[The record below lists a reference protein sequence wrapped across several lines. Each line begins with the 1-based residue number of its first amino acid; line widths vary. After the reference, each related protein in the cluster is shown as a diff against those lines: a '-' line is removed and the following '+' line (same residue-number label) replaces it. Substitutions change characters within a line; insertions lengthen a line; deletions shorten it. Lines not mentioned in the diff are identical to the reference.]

1 MKYFLLFIFG
11 LTAGSF
17 LNVCIYRLPREK
29 SVVFPPSSCPD
40 CGHKLGWI
48 DMVPVLSF
56 IFLLGKCRY
65 CRNKIHWRYPLVEL
79 LTAAAFVVSGMMHN
93 DYLSIGLSIVFL
105 SSLLV
110 IFFADLDLFIVPDE
124 AVIAGSIAG
133 LAMAFVQK
141 TILSALLGGA
151 IGGGFL
157 LLIVVIGR
165 AIYKKDVM
173 GYGDV
178 KLTAM
183 LGVFLGAVNLIVALY
198 LAFII
203 GSITGIFLIVTGI
216 KKKEDYIPFA
226 PSLVLGALPVFFYG
240 DALRKW
246 WLGLLGFH

>member
-11 LTAGSF
+11 LTVGSF

-29 SVVFPPSSCPD
+29 SVVFPPSSCPE
-40 CGHKLGWI
+40 CGHKLSGL
-48 DMVPVLSF
+48 DLVPVLSF
-56 IFLLGKCRY
+56 LFLLGKCRY

-79 LTAAAFVVSGMMHN
+79 LTAAGFVLSGLMYTDHVAM
-93 DYLSIGLSIVFL
+93 GAAIVFI

-133 LAMAFVQK
+133 ITMAFVQK
-141 TILSALLGGA
+141 TIFSALLGGV

-157 LLIVVIGR
+157 LLIAVIGR

-178 KLTAM
+178 KLAAM
-183 LGVFLGAVNLIVALY
+183 LGVFLGASNLIVALY

-203 GSITGIFLIVTGI
+203 GSIIGVFLIVTGI

-240 DALRKW
+240 EIIRKW
-246 WLGLLGFH
+246 WFGLLGFH